1 MRNKVAIILLLS
13 LFGIGKA
20 NAQAKKQFK
29 DAPDTAVFTTTYVTE
44 DNKPITYVSHDADD
58 GAWQFFSDDD
68 IEDFEKVATVVSLK
82 SMVERDNT
90 ILQLADMKKGY
101 YATRKS
107 AKDKW
112 VIQKQEE

>member
-1 MRNKVAIILLLS
+1 MKNKIVIVLLLS
-13 LFGIGKA
+13 LFSSGKA

-29 DAPDTAVFTTTYVTE
+29 DDPNTAVFTTKFVTE
-44 DNKPITYVSHDADD
+44 DNNAITYVSHDADD

-68 IEDFEKVATVVSLK
+68 IEDFEKVAKVVSLK
-82 SMVERDNT
+82 SMIERDKT
-90 ILQLADMKKGY
+90 ILQLADMKEGY

-112 VIQKQEE
+112 IIQKQEE